1 MCVRQDAMKFKF
13 QSELCQTSN
22 VFLADLKSIKI
33 KFITAFQQSDVGCL
47 EVNKAMQ
54 LCQTM

>member
-1 MCVRQDAMKFKF
+1 MKFKF